1 MRLRGKGL
9 NLEALTESA
18 CYVIFGALLVRLT
31 ISGTYLNYV
40 TPRMKPYLYGLSVLM
55 FFWAAVSVRNLF
67 RPRYKSRI
75 KRCMVLILPI
85 LILAVPPSSP
95 AAGAMVKGGAGI
107 SRSTSVDT
115 AQDTTQAPDEYAYY
129 GQDALEKPEDTLEEE
144 QNYDS
149 QETQETQETQPDT
162 QAKTLPPGLNGLDK
176 ETKTI
181 TISDE
186 DFSPWI
192 TELSNQ
198 PEAYDGYTVTLKGF
212 VYLDLEDK
220 KENEF
225 AVVRLSM
232 WCCSADLAPMGLVAE
247 SNGKLP
253 WGENSWITVTG
264 KLLVKDGYATLEAE
278 KIEAAEKPS
287 EEYVYPYY

>member
-18 CYVIFGALLVRLT
+18 SYLIFGALLVRLT

-85 LILAVPPSSP
+85 LLLAVPPSSP
-95 AAGAMVKGGAGI
+95 TAGAMVKGGAGI
-107 SRSTSVDT
+107 PRSLPVETT
-115 AQDTTQAPDEYAYY
+115 QDTTQASDEYAYY
-129 GQDALEKPEDTLEEE
+129 GQDTLEKPEDTLEEE
-144 QNYDS
+144 QNYES
-149 QETQETQETQPDT
+149 QETQPDT
-162 QAKTLPPGLNGLDK
+162 QAKTPPPGLNGLNKD
-176 ETKTI
+176 TKTI

-192 TELSNQ
+192 TELSNH

-232 WCCSADLAPMGLVAE
+232 WCCSADLAPMGLVAV

-264 KLLVKDGYATLEAE
+264 KLAVKDGYGTLEAE

>member
-9 NLEALTESA
+9 NLEALTESTS
-18 CYVIFGALLVRLT
+18 YLIFGALLVRLT

-85 LILAVPPSSP
+85 LLLAVPPSSP

-107 SRSTSVDT
+107 PRSSPVETT
-115 AQDTTQAPDEYAYY
+115 QDTTQASDEYAYY
-129 GQDALEKPEDTLEEE
+129 GQDTLEKPEDTLEEE
-144 QNYDS
+144 QNYES
-149 QETQETQETQPDT
+149 QEAQPDN
-162 QAKTLPPGLNGLDK
+162 QAKTPPPGLNGLNKD
-176 ETKTI
+176 TKTI

-192 TELSNQ
+192 TELSNH

-232 WCCSADLAPMGLVAE
+232 WCCSADLAPMGLVAV

-253 WGENSWITVTG
+253 WEENSWITVTG
-264 KLLVKDGYATLEAE
+264 KLAVKDGYATLEAE

>member
-18 CYVIFGALLVRLT
+18 SYLIFGALLVRLT

-55 FFWAAVSVRNLF
+55 FFWAAVSVRNLY

-85 LILAVPPSSP
+85 LLLAVPPSSP

-107 SRSTSVDT
+107 PRSSPV
-115 AQDTTQAPDEYAYY
+115 DTTQASDEYAYY
-129 GQDALEKPEDTLEEE
+129 GQDTLEKPEDTLEEE
-144 QNYDS
+144 QNYES
-149 QETQETQETQPDT
+149 QEAQPDN
-162 QAKTLPPGLNGLDK
+162 QAKTPPPGLNGLNKD
-176 ETKTI
+176 TKTI

-192 TELSNQ
+192 TELSNH

-232 WCCSADLAPMGLVAE
+232 WCCSADLAPMGLVAV

-253 WGENSWITVTG
+253 WEENSWITVTG
-264 KLLVKDGYATLEAE
+264 KLAVKDGYATLEAE

>member
-18 CYVIFGALLVRLT
+18 SYLIFGALLVRLT

-85 LILAVPPSSP
+85 LLLAVPPSSP
-95 AAGAMVKGGAGI
+95 TAGAMVKGGAGI
-107 SRSTSVDT
+107 PRSSPVETT
-115 AQDTTQAPDEYAYY
+115 QDTTQASDEYAYY
-129 GQDALEKPEDTLEEE
+129 GQDTLEKPEDTLEEE
-144 QNYDS
+144 QNYES
-149 QETQETQETQPDT
+149 QKAQPDN
-162 QAKTLPPGLNGLDK
+162 QAKTPPPGLNGLNKD
-176 ETKTI
+176 TKTI

-192 TELSNQ
+192 TELSNH

-232 WCCSADLAPMGLVAE
+232 WCCSADLAPMGLVAV

-253 WGENSWITVTG
+253 WEENSWITVTG
-264 KLLVKDGYATLEAE
+264 KLAVKDGYATLEAE

>member
-18 CYVIFGALLVRLT
+18 SYLIFGALLVRLT

-85 LILAVPPSSP
+85 LLLAVPPSSP
-95 AAGAMVKGGAGI
+95 TAGAMVKGGAGI
-107 SRSTSVDT
+107 PRSLPVETT
-115 AQDTTQAPDEYAYY
+115 QDTTQASDEYAYY
-129 GQDALEKPEDTLEEE
+129 GQDTLEKPEDTLEEE
-144 QNYDS
+144 QNYES
-149 QETQETQETQPDT
+149 QEAQPDN
-162 QAKTLPPGLNGLDK
+162 QAKTPPPGLNGLNKD
-176 ETKTI
+176 TKTI

-192 TELSNQ
+192 TELSNH

-232 WCCSADLAPMGLVAE
+232 WCCSADLAPMGLVAV

-253 WGENSWITVTG
+253 WEENSWITVTG
-264 KLLVKDGYATLEAE
+264 KLAVKDGYATLEAE
-278 KIEAAEKPS
+278 KIEVAEKPS

>member
-18 CYVIFGALLVRLT
+18 SYLIFGALLVRLT

-85 LILAVPPSSP
+85 LLLAVPPSSP
-95 AAGAMVKGGAGI
+95 TAGAMVKGGAGI
-107 SRSTSVDT
+107 PRSSPVETT
-115 AQDTTQAPDEYAYY
+115 QDTTQASDEYAYY
-129 GQDALEKPEDTLEEE
+129 GQDTLEKPEDTLEEE
-144 QNYDS
+144 QNYES
-149 QETQETQETQPDT
+149 QEAQPDN
-162 QAKTLPPGLNGLDK
+162 QAKTPPPGLNGLNKD
-176 ETKTI
+176 TKTI

-192 TELSNQ
+192 TELSNH

-232 WCCSADLAPMGLVAE
+232 WCCSADLAPMGLVAV

-264 KLLVKDGYATLEAE
+264 KLAVKDGYATLEAE

>member
-18 CYVIFGALLVRLT
+18 CYVIFGALLIRLT

-107 SRSTSVDT
+107 PRSTSVDT
-115 AQDTTQAPDEYAYY
+115 AQDTTQASDEYAYY

-149 QETQETQETQPDT
+149 QETQETQPDT
-162 QAKTLPPGLNGLDK
+162 QAKTPPPGLNGLDK
-176 ETKTI
+176 DTKTI

-192 TELSNQ
+192 TELSNH

-264 KLLVKDGYATLEAE
+264 KLAVKDGYATLEAE
-278 KIEAAEKPS
+278 KIEAAEKPL

>member
-18 CYVIFGALLVRLT
+18 SYLIFGALLVRLT

-67 RPRYKSRI
+67 CPRYKSRI

-85 LILAVPPSSP
+85 LLLAVPPSSP
-95 AAGAMVKGGAGI
+95 TAGAMVKGGAGI
-107 SRSTSVDT
+107 SRSTPV
-115 AQDTTQAPDEYAYY
+115 DTTQASDEYAYY

-144 QNYDS
+144 QNYES
-149 QETQETQETQPDT
+149 QEAQPDN
-162 QAKTLPPGLNGLDK
+162 QAKTPSPGLNGLNKD
-176 ETKTI
+176 TKTI

-192 TELSNQ
+192 TELSNH

-232 WCCSADLAPMGLVAE
+232 WCCSADLAPMGLVAV

-253 WGENSWITVTG
+253 WEENSWITVTG
-264 KLLVKDGYATLEAE
+264 KLAVKDGYATLEAE

>member
-18 CYVIFGALLVRLT
+18 SYLIFGALLVRLT

-85 LILAVPPSSP
+85 LLLAVPPSSP
-95 AAGAMVKGGAGI
+95 TAGAMVKGGAGI
-107 SRSTSVDT
+107 PRSLPVETT
-115 AQDTTQAPDEYAYY
+115 QDTTQASDEYAYY
-129 GQDALEKPEDTLEEE
+129 GQDTLEKPEDTLEEE
-144 QNYDS
+144 QNYES
-149 QETQETQETQPDT
+149 QETQPDT
-162 QAKTLPPGLNGLDK
+162 QAKTPPPGLNGLNKD
-176 ETKTI
+176 TKTI

-192 TELSNQ
+192 TELSNH

-232 WCCSADLAPMGLVAE
+232 WCCSADLAPMGLVAV

-253 WGENSWITVTG
+253 WEENSWITVTG
-264 KLLVKDGYATLEAE
+264 KLAVKDGYGTLEAE

>member
-18 CYVIFGALLVRLT
+18 SYLIFGALLVRLT

-85 LILAVPPSSP
+85 LLLAVPPSSP

-107 SRSTSVDT
+107 PRSSPVETT
-115 AQDTTQAPDEYAYY
+115 QDTTQASDEYAYY
-129 GQDALEKPEDTLEEE
+129 GQDTLEKPEDTLEEE
-144 QNYDS
+144 QNYES
-149 QETQETQETQPDT
+149 QEAQPDN
-162 QAKTLPPGLNGLDK
+162 QAKTPPPGLNGLNKD
-176 ETKTI
+176 TKTI

-192 TELSNQ
+192 TELSNH

-232 WCCSADLAPMGLVAE
+232 WCCSADLAPMGLVAV

-253 WGENSWITVTG
+253 WEENSWITVTG
-264 KLLVKDGYATLEAE
+264 KLAVKDGYATLEAE

>member
-18 CYVIFGALLVRLT
+18 SYLIFGALLVRLT

-55 FFWAAVSVRNLF
+55 FFWAAVSIRNLF

-85 LILAVPPSSP
+85 LLLAVPPSSP

-107 SRSTSVDT
+107 SRSTPV
-115 AQDTTQAPDEYAYY
+115 DTTQASDEYAYY
-129 GQDALEKPEDTLEEE
+129 GQDTLEKPEDTLEEE
-144 QNYDS
+144 QNYES
-149 QETQETQETQPDT
+149 QKAQPDN
-162 QAKTLPPGLNGLDK
+162 QAKTPPPGLNGLNKD
-176 ETKTI
+176 TKTI

-192 TELSNQ
+192 TELSNH

-232 WCCSADLAPMGLVAE
+232 WCCSADLAPMGLVAV

-253 WGENSWITVTG
+253 WEENSWITVTG
-264 KLLVKDGYATLEAE
+264 KLAVKDGYATLEAE

>member
-18 CYVIFGALLVRLT
+18 SYLIFGALLVRLT

-67 RPRYKSRI
+67 RPRYKGRI

-85 LILAVPPSSP
+85 LLLAVPPSSP

-107 SRSTSVDT
+107 PRSSPVETT
-115 AQDTTQAPDEYAYY
+115 QDTTQASDEYAYY
-129 GQDALEKPEDTLEEE
+129 GQDTLEKPEDTLEEE
-144 QNYDS
+144 QNYES
-149 QETQETQETQPDT
+149 QETQPDN
-162 QAKTLPPGLNGLDK
+162 QAKTPPPGLNGLNKD
-176 ETKTI
+176 TKTI

-192 TELSNQ
+192 TELSNH

-232 WCCSADLAPMGLVAE
+232 WCCSADLAPMGLVAV

-253 WGENSWITVTG
+253 WEENSWITVTG
-264 KLLVKDGYATLEAE
+264 KLAVKDGYATLEAE

>member
-18 CYVIFGALLVRLT
+18 SYLIFGALLVRLT

-67 RPRYKSRI
+67 CPRYKSRI

-85 LILAVPPSSP
+85 LLLAVPPSSP
-95 AAGAMVKGGAGI
+95 TAGAMVKGGAGI
-107 SRSTSVDT
+107 PRSSPVETT
-115 AQDTTQAPDEYAYY
+115 QDTTQASDEYAYY
-129 GQDALEKPEDTLEEE
+129 GQDTLEKPEDTLEEE
-144 QNYDS
+144 QNYES
-149 QETQETQETQPDT
+149 QEAQPDN
-162 QAKTLPPGLNGLDK
+162 QAKTPPPGLNGLNKD
-176 ETKTI
+176 TKTI

-192 TELSNQ
+192 TELSNH
-198 PEAYDGYTVTLKGF
+198 PKAYDGYTVTLKGF

-232 WCCSADLAPMGLVAE
+232 WCCSADLAPMGLVAV

-253 WGENSWITVTG
+253 WEENSWITVTG
-264 KLLVKDGYATLEAE
+264 KLAVKDGYATLEAE

>member
-1 MRLRGKGL
+1 MRLRGKSL

-18 CYVIFGALLVRLT
+18 SYLIFGALLVRLT

-85 LILAVPPSSP
+85 LLLAVPPSSP
-95 AAGAMVKGGAGI
+95 TAGAMVKGGAGI
-107 SRSTSVDT
+107 PRSSPVETT
-115 AQDTTQAPDEYAYY
+115 QDTTQASDEYAYY
-129 GQDALEKPEDTLEEE
+129 GQDTLEKPEDTLEEE
-144 QNYDS
+144 QNYES
-149 QETQETQETQPDT
+149 QKAQPDN
-162 QAKTLPPGLNGLDK
+162 QAKTPPPGLNGLNKD
-176 ETKTI
+176 TKTI

-192 TELSNQ
+192 TELSNH

-232 WCCSADLAPMGLVAE
+232 WCCSADLAPMGLVAV

-253 WGENSWITVTG
+253 WEENSWITVTG
-264 KLLVKDGYATLEAE
+264 KLAVKDGYATLEAE

>member
-18 CYVIFGALLVRLT
+18 SYLIFGALLVRLT

-85 LILAVPPSSP
+85 LLLAVPPSSP
-95 AAGAMVKGGAGI
+95 TAGAMVKGGAGI
-107 SRSTSVDT
+107 PRSSPVETT
-115 AQDTTQAPDEYAYY
+115 QDTTQASDEYAYY
-129 GQDALEKPEDTLEEE
+129 GQDTLEKPEDTLEEE
-144 QNYDS
+144 QNYES
-149 QETQETQETQPDT
+149 QEAQPDN
-162 QAKTLPPGLNGLDK
+162 QAKTPPPGLNGLNKD
-176 ETKTI
+176 TKTI

-192 TELSNQ
+192 TELSNH

-232 WCCSADLAPMGLVAE
+232 WCCSADLAPMGLVAV

-253 WGENSWITVTG
+253 WEENSWITVTG
-264 KLLVKDGYATLEAE
+264 KLAVKDGYATLEAE
-278 KIEAAEKPS
+278 KIEVAEKPS

>member
-18 CYVIFGALLVRLT
+18 SYLIFGALLVRLT

-67 RPRYKSRI
+67 CPRYKSRI

-85 LILAVPPSSP
+85 LLLAVPPSSP
-95 AAGAMVKGGAGI
+95 TAGAMVKGGAGI
-107 SRSTSVDT
+107 SRSTPV
-115 AQDTTQAPDEYAYY
+115 DTTQASDEYAYY

-144 QNYDS
+144 QNYES
-149 QETQETQETQPDT
+149 QEAQPDN
-162 QAKTLPPGLNGLDK
+162 QAKTPPPGLNGLNKD
-176 ETKTI
+176 TKTI

-192 TELSNQ
+192 TELSNH

-232 WCCSADLAPMGLVAE
+232 WCCSADLAPMGLVAV

-253 WGENSWITVTG
+253 WEENSWITVTG
-264 KLLVKDGYATLEAE
+264 KLAVKDGYATLEAE

>member
-18 CYVIFGALLVRLT
+18 SYLIFGALLVRLT

-85 LILAVPPSSP
+85 LLLAVPPSSP

-107 SRSTSVDT
+107 PRSSPV
-115 AQDTTQAPDEYAYY
+115 DTTQASDEYAYY
-129 GQDALEKPEDTLEEE
+129 GQDTLEKPEDTLEEE
-144 QNYDS
+144 QNYES
-149 QETQETQETQPDT
+149 QEAQPDN
-162 QAKTLPPGLNGLDK
+162 QAKTPPPGLNGLNKD
-176 ETKTI
+176 TKTI

-186 DFSPWI
+186 DLSPWI
-192 TELSNQ
+192 TELSNH

-232 WCCSADLAPMGLVAE
+232 WCCSADLAPMGLVAV

-253 WGENSWITVTG
+253 WEENSWITVTG
-264 KLLVKDGYATLEAE
+264 KLAVKDGYATLEAE

>member
-18 CYVIFGALLVRLT
+18 SYLIFGALLVRLT

-55 FFWAAVSVRNLF
+55 FFWAAVSIRNLF

-85 LILAVPPSSP
+85 LLLAVPPSSP

-107 SRSTSVDT
+107 SRSTPV
-115 AQDTTQAPDEYAYY
+115 DTTQASDEYAYY
-129 GQDALEKPEDTLEEE
+129 GQDTLEKPEDTLEEE
-144 QNYDS
+144 QNYES
-149 QETQETQETQPDT
+149 QETQPDT
-162 QAKTLPPGLNGLDK
+162 QAKTPPPGLNGLNKD
-176 ETKTI
+176 TKTI

-192 TELSNQ
+192 TELSNH

-232 WCCSADLAPMGLVAE
+232 WCCSADLAPMGLVAV

-264 KLLVKDGYATLEAE
+264 KLAVKDGYGTLEAE

>member
-18 CYVIFGALLVRLT
+18 SYLIFGALLVRLT

-85 LILAVPPSSP
+85 LLLAVPPSSP
-95 AAGAMVKGGAGI
+95 TAGAMVKGGAGI
-107 SRSTSVDT
+107 SRSTPV
-115 AQDTTQAPDEYAYY
+115 DTTQASDEYAYY

-144 QNYDS
+144 QNYES
-149 QETQETQETQPDT
+149 QEAQPDN
-162 QAKTLPPGLNGLDK
+162 QAKTPPPGLNGLNKD
-176 ETKTI
+176 TKTI

-192 TELSNQ
+192 TELSNH

-232 WCCSADLAPMGLVAE
+232 WCCSADLAPMGLVAV

-253 WGENSWITVTG
+253 WEENSWITVTG
-264 KLLVKDGYATLEAE
+264 KLAVKDGYATLEAE

>member
-18 CYVIFGALLVRLT
+18 SYLIFGALLVRLT

-67 RPRYKSRI
+67 CPRYKSRI

-85 LILAVPPSSP
+85 LLLAVPPSSP
-95 AAGAMVKGGAGI
+95 TAGAMVKGGAGI
-107 SRSTSVDT
+107 PRSSPVETT
-115 AQDTTQAPDEYAYY
+115 QDTTQASDEYAYY
-129 GQDALEKPEDTLEEE
+129 GQDTLEKPEDTLEEE
-144 QNYDS
+144 QNYES
-149 QETQETQETQPDT
+149 QEAQPDN
-162 QAKTLPPGLNGLDK
+162 QAKTPPPGLNGLNKD
-176 ETKTI
+176 TKTI

-192 TELSNQ
+192 TELSNH

-232 WCCSADLAPMGLVAE
+232 WCCSADLAPMGLVAV

-253 WGENSWITVTG
+253 WEENSWITVTG
-264 KLLVKDGYATLEAE
+264 KLAVKDGYATLEAE

>member
-1 MRLRGKGL
+1 M
-9 NLEALTESA
+9 ET
-18 CYVIFGALLVRLT
+18 T
-31 ISGTYLNYV
+31 
-40 TPRMKPYLYGLSVLM
+40 
-55 FFWAAVSVRNLF
+55 
-67 RPRYKSRI
+67 
-75 KRCMVLILPI
+75 
-85 LILAVPPSSP
+85 
-95 AAGAMVKGGAGI
+95 
-107 SRSTSVDT
+107 
-115 AQDTTQAPDEYAYY
+115 QDTTQASDEYAYY
-129 GQDALEKPEDTLEEE
+129 GQDTLEKPEDTLEEE
-144 QNYDS
+144 QNYES
-149 QETQETQETQPDT
+149 QEAQPDN
-162 QAKTLPPGLNGLDK
+162 QAKTPPPGLNGLNKD
-176 ETKTI
+176 TKTI

-192 TELSNQ
+192 TELSNH

-232 WCCSADLAPMGLVAE
+232 WCCSADLAPMGLVAV

-253 WGENSWITVTG
+253 WEENSWITVTG
-264 KLLVKDGYATLEAE
+264 KLAVKDGYATLEAE

>member
-1 MRLRGKGL
+1 MRLRGKSL

-18 CYVIFGALLVRLT
+18 SYLIFGALLVRLT

-85 LILAVPPSSP
+85 LLLAVPPSSP
-95 AAGAMVKGGAGI
+95 TAGAMVKGGAGI
-107 SRSTSVDT
+107 PRSSPVETT
-115 AQDTTQAPDEYAYY
+115 QDTTQASDEYAYY
-129 GQDALEKPEDTLEEE
+129 GQDTLEKPEDTLEEE
-144 QNYDS
+144 QNYES
-149 QETQETQETQPDT
+149 QEAQPDT
-162 QAKTLPPGLNGLDK
+162 QAKTPPPGLNGLNN

-192 TELSNQ
+192 TELSNH

-232 WCCSADLAPMGLVAE
+232 WCCSADLAPMGLVAV

-264 KLLVKDGYATLEAE
+264 KLAVKDGYATLEAE

>member
-18 CYVIFGALLVRLT
+18 SYLIFGALLVRLT

-85 LILAVPPSSP
+85 LLLAVPPSSP
-95 AAGAMVKGGAGI
+95 TAGAMVKGGAGI
-107 SRSTSVDT
+107 PRSLPVETT
-115 AQDTTQAPDEYAYY
+115 QDTTQASDEYAYY
-129 GQDALEKPEDTLEEE
+129 GQDTLEKPEDTLEEE
-144 QNYDS
+144 QNYES
-149 QETQETQETQPDT
+149 QETQPDT
-162 QAKTLPPGLNGLDK
+162 QAKTPPPGLNGLNKD
-176 ETKTI
+176 TKTI

-192 TELSNQ
+192 TELNNH

-232 WCCSADLAPMGLVAE
+232 WCCSADLAPMGLVAV

-264 KLLVKDGYATLEAE
+264 KLAVKDGYGTLEAE

>member
-1 MRLRGKGL
+1 
-9 NLEALTESA
+9 
-18 CYVIFGALLVRLT
+18 
-31 ISGTYLNYV
+31 
-40 TPRMKPYLYGLSVLM
+40 
-55 FFWAAVSVRNLF
+55 
-67 RPRYKSRI
+67 
-75 KRCMVLILPI
+75 MVLILPI

-107 SRSTSVDT
+107 PRSTQVET
-115 AQDTTQAPDEYAYY
+115 AQDTTQASDTYAYY
-129 GQDALEKPEDTLEEE
+129 GQDTLEKPEDTLEEE

-149 QETQETQETQPDT
+149 QQTQETQSDT

-176 ETKTI
+176 DTKTI

-186 DFSPWI
+186 DFSSWI
-192 TELSNQ
+192 TELSNH

-264 KLLVKDGYATLEAE
+264 KLAVKDGYATLEAE
-278 KIEAAEKPS
+278 KIEAAEKPL